1 MLALFVSPKHEND
14 ETDDDDDNGET
25 MWVQFRPLKIR
36 RVIFDPV
43 SSVDRGN
50 NEASEGRP
58 PTSSPISSVDG
69 GNNEA
74 SEGRPPTSPPI
85 SSVDD
90 GGGTGSG
97 REVRPPTSPPVSSV
111 DGGGAVRAA
120 TCARRRRVAVTCL
133 TVAATFIATR
143 FVVRG

>member
-1 MLALFVSPKHEND
+1 MLALFVPPKHEND

-25 MWVQFRPLKIR
+25 MWVQFRPWKIR
-36 RVIFDPV
+36 RVMLDPV
-43 SSVDRGN
+43 SSADRGDTG

-58 PTSSPISSVDG
+58 PTSSPISSVD
-69 GNNEA
+69 
-74 SEGRPPTSPPI
+74 
-85 SSVDD
+85 D
-90 GGGTGSG
+90 GGGTGSEG
-97 REVRPPTSPPVSSV
+97 RENRPPTSPPVSSV
-111 DGGGAVRAA
+111 DGGGALRAA